1 MKTFYI
7 DPRKVTVKIL
17 VGRVRKEMGDIKEL
31 AKSFETLG
39 QIVPIVITDKNELI
53 DGARRLSACIILKR
67 EIFCVIRE
75 NVNDEEM
82 KALELEANIKRKNF
96 TYVEELEGI
105 QFLHEMK
112 KKKDPAW
119 KIEDTGEMLGIE
131 KSTVSKKLQAAKVV
145 DEFPELKKLKNE
157 SDVNKAIKQIA
168 KTIALVNAVKNFE
181 EKEDNPY
188 DISIKDMLQA
198 CIERTFHSVNL
209 LLTDPP
215 YGIDIDENMKA
226 MLLPTTFSY
235 SDDIASSV
243 YFYQL
248 LAKESFRFVK
258 DNGHVFVFHAPE
270 LYQIVKDLFVA
281 EGWKTN
287 HRPIIWIKH
296 PSGQTNQPTMWPSAC
311 YEMCMYFRKD
321 ASKLII
327 EGRPD
332 WVQFNP
338 VPPEQKLHPSE
349 KPIELLQDLIRRVCL
364 PGDIMFDPFMGSGSS
379 VEAAILEKVVPI
391 ASDVA
396 KECYTMTMSRV
407 AEMEGSTQCSE

>member
-7 DPRKVTVKIL
+7 NPREITVKKI
-17 VGRVRKEMGDIKEL
+17 VGRVRKDMGDIKEL
-31 AKSFETLG
+31 AKSFEALG

-53 DGARRLSACIILKR
+53 DGARRLSACIILNR

-75 NVNDEEM
+75 NINDEEM

-112 KKKDPAW
+112 KKKDPSW
-119 KIEDTGEMLGIE
+119 KIEDTGAILGIE

-168 KTIALVNAVKNFE
+168 KTIARVNAVKSFE

-188 DISIKDMLQA
+188 NIKVQSAEEACYML
-198 CIERTFHSVNL
+198 EDKSVNL
-209 LLTDPP
+209 LITDPP
-215 YGIDIDENMKA
+215 YGIDIDESMKA
-226 MLLPTTFSY
+226 MMSPTTFSY
-235 SDDIASSV
+235 TDDIAASV
-243 YFYQL
+243 FFYQL
-248 LAKESFRFVK
+248 LAKQSFNFVK

-270 LYQIVKDLFVA
+270 LYQIVKDLFVSA
-281 EGWKTN
+281 GWKTN

-296 PSGQTNQPTMWPSAC
+296 PSGQTNQPSMWPSAC

-321 ASKLII
+321 ASKLIV

-338 VPPEQKLHPSE
+338 VPPEKKLHPSE
-349 KPIELLQDLIRRVCL
+349 KPVELIQDLMQRTCL
-364 PGDIMFDPFMGSGSS
+364 PGDVIFDPFMGSGAI
-379 VEAAILEKVVPI
+379 VEAAILENLVPI
-391 ASDVA
+391 ASDKA
-396 KECYTMTMSRV
+396 QECYTMTMSRI
-407 AEMEGSTQCSE
+407 AELEGKTQCS